1 MWIMPTIHSRHAAT
15 LATTV
20 IERPITIIC
29 LEIPKSP
36 AAPSIAPS
44 IIQMVKGTA

>member
-1 MWIMPTIHSRHAAT
+1 MWIMPTIHSMHAAT
-15 LATTV
+15 LATAV
-20 IERPITIIC
+20 IERPISVTC

-44 IIQMVKGTA
+44 IIQMLKGTA